1 MFALLQNELILYT
14 IIVVMVLAFIIGKF
28 VGFKKFFGYFRSSG
42 DRVTAAKV
50 KTAPT
55 APTAPAKATKVT
67 KAAKAAE
74 ATD

>member
-50 KTAPT
+50 KTAAPAPD
-55 APTAPAKATKVT
+55 APTVKA

-74 ATD
+74 

>member
-14 IIVVMVLAFIIGKF
+14 IIVVMVVAFVIGKF

-42 DRVTAAKV
+42 DRVTIAKA
-50 KTAPT
+50 KT
-55 APTAPAKATKVT
+55 APTAPAKATK
-67 KAAKAAE
+67 AAKAAE

>member
-14 IIVVMVLAFIIGKF
+14 IIVVLVLSFVIGKF

-42 DRVTAAKV
+42 DRVTEAKA
-50 KTAPT
+50 KTTPT
-55 APTAPAKATKVT
+55 AKA

-74 ATD
+74 ATE

>member
-55 APTAPAKATKVT
+55 APAKATKVT

>member
-55 APTAPAKATKVT
+55 APAKATKVT
-67 KAAKAAE
+67 KATKAAE

>member
-55 APTAPAKATKVT
+55 APAKAT